1 MADVLDTMAGRSAD
15 PLMRTL
21 LAEIRAGAGISEET
35 AHALSTASPHNEEF
49 AEFLRLCTRRLA
61 GAPLLDFAIVLVA
74 AAGRSGVGKNA
85 IDACLDRLDPMS
97 REILGGRMADAA
109 RPESVPW
116 FHTRLVVAIQDIGV
130 YRRFLV
136 RHADTVLERCADE
149 MYAFVLATGRR
160 PDLTTAE
167 VLEILL
173 KRTGAPSRA
182 ETKWIEWIVDGFFDL
197 HANPEAKSSDILY
210 KILLS
215 QWEEPAFARVI
226 TTARS
231 HLRRLL
237 SSESSDDVKA
247 GLHHLVA
254 AADVRY
260 PDAESFA
267 AMTDDVPHASQAQQG
282 VLPLIREALLE
293 VAAFCRDPGDP
304 RRNEWVA
311 KSLSAVYAI
320 KDATIFGRPLS

>member
-35 AHALSTASPHNEEF
+35 ARSLSTASPLNEDF

-85 IDACLDRLDPMS
+85 VDACLDRLDPVS
-97 REILGGRMADAA
+97 RETMGSRMAYAA
-109 RPESVPW
+109 RPESVAW
-116 FHTRLVVAIQDIGV
+116 FHTRLVVTIQDIGV
-130 YRRFLV
+130 YRTFLE
-136 RHADTVLERCADE
+136 RHADTVLECCADE

-182 ETKWIEWIVDGFFDL
+182 ETKWLEWIVDGFFDL
-197 HANPEAKSSDILY
+197 YADPEARSSATLY

-226 TTARS
+226 TTTRS

-247 GLHHLVA
+247 GFYHLVA
-254 AADVRY
+254 AAVVRY

-267 AMTDDVPHASQAQQG
+267 AMTDDVPHASQAQQS

-293 VAAFCRDPGDP
+293 VAAFCRDPGNP
-304 RRNEWVA
+304 RRDERVQ
-311 KSLSAVYAI
+311 KSLSAVYSI
-320 KDATIFGRPLS
+320 EDATIIGFLSS